1 MNLATINGN
10 GYSSGND
17 NLNRINTNSINNIG
31 NVNSGSAGNGI
42 HQISIKHRDLSENNK
57 SGDDNNNFND
67 NLDVTSIGS
76 PACIK
81 LQMKSSC
88 LSLDNNPFE

>member
-17 NLNRINTNSINNIG
+17 NLNRINTSNTNNIG

-42 HQISIKHRDLSENNK
+42 H
-57 SGDDNNNFND
+57 
-67 NLDVTSIGS
+67 
-76 PACIK
+76 
-81 LQMKSSC
+81 
-88 LSLDNNPFE
+88 